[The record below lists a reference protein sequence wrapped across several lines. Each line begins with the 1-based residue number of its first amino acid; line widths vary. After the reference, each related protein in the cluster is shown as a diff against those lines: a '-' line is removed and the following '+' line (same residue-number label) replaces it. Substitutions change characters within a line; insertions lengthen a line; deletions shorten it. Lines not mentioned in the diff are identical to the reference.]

1 VSLIDF
7 NIYEYKPNIKRILSE
22 NLDQY
27 DYLATCFELSFIN
40 PDDKKYYTYEL
51 LTTLFIDYYEKNLKF
66 TTEIDSEFIFEST
79 SKFNKPRNS
88 RTFST
93 EGGNIKL
100 KNINTLIP
108 FSLNDKT
115 TIVLENIITTIITP
129 KIISMKSFLVDNKI
143 NYDDK
148 ELENAL
154 LIIEERIKK
163 IFQKDNLSNF
173 FPFNIEIIDK
183 YNQNFQLDNN
193 LLKKSDSSKKL
204 KI

>member
-1 VSLIDF
+1 MSLIDF